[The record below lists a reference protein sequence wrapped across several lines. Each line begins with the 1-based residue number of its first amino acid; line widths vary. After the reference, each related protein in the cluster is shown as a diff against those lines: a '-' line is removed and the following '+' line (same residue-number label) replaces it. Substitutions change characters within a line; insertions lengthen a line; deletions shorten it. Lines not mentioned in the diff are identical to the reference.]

1 MFTEIAPGLFTVAT
15 RFVEGMNGIIFSKRG
30 ALAVDVGYNPDEGDA
45 TAAFIRAAGYKPDRV
60 ILTHGHSDH
69 VLGGAAFA
77 DAEVYASAGTP
88 DTIRRQ
94 LRGFAQRQGLDYEA
108 LIRQAL
114 FPTVLFTGELQIDL
128 GDKQLRLFPTLGHS
142 RDHISL
148 YVLPDRVLYA
158 GDTVVTGIV
167 PAIGDGASR
176 QLETS
181 LELLRQMEIDQLV
194 AGHGSP
200 LLGAEA
206 VRDWID
212 WEISYL
218 RGLRAQI
225 GQALNDSQS
234 LSRESLTEI
243 VPHERWIADRLP
255 LGKNHMIRRHYDTA
269 EKILNELRD
278 GSGAS

>member
-15 RFVEGMNGIIFSKRG
+15 RFVDGMNGIIFSKRG

-45 TAAFIRAAGYKPDRV
+45 TAAFIRAAGFQPDRV

-88 DTIRRQ
+88 DMIRRQ
-94 LRGFAQRQGLDYEA
+94 LRGFAERQGLDYEA
-108 LIRQAL
+108 LIQRAL
-114 FPTVLFTGELQIDL
+114 FPTLLFTNEVQIDL
-128 GDKQLRLFPTLGHS
+128 DDKQLRLFPTPGHS
-142 RDHISL
+142 PDHISI
-148 YVLPDRVLYA
+148 YVLPDRVLFA

-167 PAIGDGASR
+167 PAVGDGDSR

-200 LLGAEA
+200 LRGAEA
-206 VRDWID
+206 VRSWID

-218 RGLRAQI
+218 RGLRTAI
-225 GQALNDSQS
+225 AEALESGQTI
-234 LSRESLTEI
+234 SRETLTEI
-243 VPHERWIADRLP
+243 VPHERWIVDRLP
-255 LGKNHMIRRHYDTA
+255 LDRHHMPRRHYDTA
-269 EKILNELRD
+269 EKILTELRAE
-278 GSGAS
+278 SSAS